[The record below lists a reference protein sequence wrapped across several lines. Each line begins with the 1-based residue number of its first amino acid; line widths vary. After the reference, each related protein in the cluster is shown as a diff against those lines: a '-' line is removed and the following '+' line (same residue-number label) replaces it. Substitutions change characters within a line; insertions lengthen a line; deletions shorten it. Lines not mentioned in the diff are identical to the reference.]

1 VVARIVCALLLLS
14 GLGVAAEPDPQ
25 LVRDS
30 YEEGDNIYKPR
41 PFKRSA
47 VASVVITEN
56 ATLSVAGQGAADDCS
71 GFLVT
76 PKLIK
81 QYFGRA
87 KTVGFRDYS
96 HTLDWSP
103 CVANGNLILAD
114 GRRANWG
121 VQQLGLGWLHINHR
135 LHYFHCEEK
144 CGVFLLGA
152 DLDPKLPPE

>member
-1 VVARIVCALLLLS
+1 MVARVVCVLLLLS
-14 GLGVAAEPDPQ
+14 GLGAAAEPDPQ

-30 YEEGDNIYKPR
+30 YEDGDNIYKPR

-47 VASVVITEN
+47 VVSVVITEN

-87 KTVGFRDYS
+87 RTVGLRDYS
-96 HTLDWSP
+96 HTLNWSP
-103 CVANGNLILAD
+103 CVANGTLVLAD
-114 GRRANWG
+114 GRKANWG

-135 LHYFHCEEK
+135 LHYFHCEK
-144 CGVFLLGA
+144 CSLVLLGA
-152 DLDPKLPPE
+152 DLDPKVPPK

>member
-1 VVARIVCALLLLS
+1 MVARLVCIVLLLS
-14 GLGVAAEPDPQ
+14 GLGAAAEPDPQ

-41 PFKRSA
+41 PYKRSA
-47 VASVVITEN
+47 VATVVITEN

-76 PKLIK
+76 PRLIK

-87 KTVGFRDYS
+87 KTVGSRDYS

-103 CVANGNLILAD
+103 CVANGSLVLAD

-135 LHYFHCEEK
+135 LHYFHCEK
-144 CGVFLLGA
+144 RCGVYLLGV
-152 DLDPKLPPE
+152 DLDPKLPPK